1 MEPSLWGPC
10 VWRGAVHMIALGYP
24 DKPMPIDKATYKAY
38 YSELWKVLPCG
49 KCSVNY
55 KRHLEELPIDGFLG
69 SKMELFEWT
78 VRLHNI
84 VNRELGKPEHTVE
97 QALKMYV
104 GGKLKVEPS
113 SNFNKGMVT
122 WASIVVAFVL
132 LVLLF
137 VVRKMSR

>member
-1 MEPSLWGPC
+1 MEPSVWGPC

-24 DKPMPIDKATYKAY
+24 DIPTPIDKVTYKAY

-69 SKMELFEWT
+69 SKMQLFEWT

-84 VNRELGKPEHTVE
+84 VNKELRKPEYTV
-97 QALKMYV
+97 QDALKMYMGGAIETKSKGWV
-104 GGKLKVEPS
+104 GVS
-113 SNFNKGMVT
+113 
-122 WASIVVAFVL
+122 VVGVL
-132 LVLLF
+132 AALVLLALVF
-137 VVRKMSR
+137 AMRKMSR

>member
-1 MEPSLWGPC
+1 MEPSVWGPC

-24 DKPMPIDKATYKAY
+24 ESPTPIDKTTYKAY

-69 SKMELFEWT
+69 SKMKLFEWT

-97 QALKMYV
+97 TALRMYV
-104 GGKLKVEPS
+104 GGSPGSLAWKTTLAGV
-113 SNFNKGMVT
+113 
-122 WASIVVAFVL
+122 IVAVL
-132 LVLLF
+132 LVAAVLAA
-137 VVRKMSR
+137 RKMSR